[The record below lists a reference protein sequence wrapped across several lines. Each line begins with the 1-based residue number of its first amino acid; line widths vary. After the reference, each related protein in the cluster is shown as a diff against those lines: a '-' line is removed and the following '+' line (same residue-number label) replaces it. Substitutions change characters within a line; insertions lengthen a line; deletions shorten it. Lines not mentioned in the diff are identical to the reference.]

1 MPHAALLSL
10 SESLNKGLLRS
21 LPYHGP
27 EPSHH
32 GRPADPLGGAQ
43 TPPLCLRNP
52 GPSSR
57 RLRALALQWCEAHHP
72 RHGRPDCLTQ
82 EQYDLLADTPENMA
96 MGSVGPNGQKI
107 MY

>member
-1 MPHAALLSL
+1 MDPNRRIMAAPQIPWAAR
-10 SESLNKGLLRS
+10 KH
-21 LPYHGP
+21 LPCA
-27 EPSHH
+27 
-32 GRPADPLGGAQ
+32 RA
-43 TPPLCLRNP
+43 NP

-96 MGSVGPNGQKI
+96 MGSVGLNGQKV

>member
-1 MPHAALLSL
+1 MDPNRRIMAAPQIPWAVRTSL
-10 SESLNKGLLRS
+10 V
-21 LPYHGP
+21 
-27 EPSHH
+27 
-32 GRPADPLGGAQ
+32 PAQPW
-43 TPPLCLRNP
+43 
-52 GPSSR
+52 PSSR

-96 MGSVGPNGQKI
+96 MGSVGPNGQKV